1 MIDPHAK
8 AEPAISVYTDMAALP
23 EGQPVTVLT
32 LLRFRR
38 DVADGFADQAFSSWS
53 RIMDGIAADHEGCCQ
68 LTLQI
73 IWNSLGKTGH
83 WDRVT
88 TYRYP
93 TRKGLFRSTRDARM
107 FDNLDIRRQAVEASP
122 SYLLLDNDLG
132 QSIQARTSH
141 TEANPHVYI
150 RPAWIHG
157 LKSAL
162 SAMPDG
168 QPFVF
173 LNLTR
178 LRCENS
184 YDDALEAYVGW
195 RSVWLAVAV
204 EHGVE
209 VVLDGGV
216 DITFVAGS
224 GIWDFAEAARYK
236 SLAMFEAVANDPRI
250 LAASALRA
258 AAVEDTLAL
267 AGIEMV
273 NAVGSDAAV
282 AATISEQDQKGG

>member
-38 DVADGFADQAFSSWS
+38 DVADGFADQAFNSWS
-53 RIMDGIAADHEGCCQ
+53 RIMDSIAADHEGCRQ

-93 TRKGLFRSTRDARM
+93 TRKGLFRSTRDERM

-132 QSIQARTSH
+132 QNIHCKTSH
-141 TEANPHVYI
+141 NEAKPHVHI
-150 RPAWIHG
+150 RPAWVDG

-162 SAMPDG
+162 SATPDR

-178 LRCENS
+178 LRSEHC
-184 YDDALEAYVGW
+184 YDDALEAYVAW
-195 RSVWLAVAV
+195 RRVWLAVAL

-209 VVLDGGV
+209 VVLDGAV

-224 GIWDFAEAARYK
+224 GTWDFAVAGRYK
-236 SLAMFEAVANDPRI
+236 SLEMLEALANDPRI
-250 LAASALRA
+250 IAASALRA
-258 AAVEDTLAL
+258 AAIEDTLAL

-273 NAVGSDAAV
+273 TAVGGDAAPD
-282 AATISEQDQKGG
+282 TDCSEQDKKGS